1 MFEPKPQGVSSL
13 ECTVCNRVTSSGAS
27 IQGSAS
33 DTKKINGAHKTMN
46 FATSSLRSKSTSWL
60 HCRLWW
66 RETSE
71 NFTLN
76 WFQLGHLWV
85 YTGIQCLKLSELLKK
100 IIWYVVLFF
109 DLLWFVDV
117 TWKETKNITLTWPNS
132 TRPWCYPRSFEPLP
146 RPGFG
151 TLERLER
158 RIDTLWHQD
167 SAWFSPMVV
176 LFSPSVKPS
185 TSVCKYPALKLSQQ
199 KVGAIVASQTSEHR
213 QSFFWAKLCHSQTWF
228 VLAKMAGYCPARSA
242 WFVVASGNICSLAS
256 SAQS

>member
-1 MFEPKPQGVSSL
+1 MVERNIRKLHIELIMISIGSSM
-13 ECTVCNRVTSSGAS
+13 S
-27 IQGSAS
+27 IHWY
-33 DTKKINGAHKTMN
+33 IYNVWN
-46 FATSSLRSKSTSWL
+46 
-60 HCRLWW
+60 C
-66 RETSE
+66 
-71 NFTLN
+71 LN
-76 WFQLGHLWV
+76 V
-85 YTGIQCLKLSELLKK
+85 LKL
-100 IIWYVVLFF
+100 IWYVVLFYLLLF
-109 DLLWFVDV
+109 YLLWLVDV

-176 LFSPSVKPS
+176 LFSPSVKPI

-199 KVGAIVASQTSEHR
+199 KVGAIVASQTSQHR
-213 QSFFWAKLCHSQTWF
+213 QSFFWAKLCHGQTWF
-228 VLAKMAGYCPARSA
+228 VLAKMARYCPARSA

-256 SAQS
+256 SAQ